1 MEFPWVYGIA
11 SMVIAYLIGSIPT
24 SVWWG
29 RAFYGVDVRQ
39 HGSHNAGATNTFRVL
54 GPKAG
59 IPVLLVDILKGFV
72 PVRLL
77 PNLTH
82 LEPDTAPWMWFRVA
96 LVGAAVIG
104 HLYPVFARF
113 KGGKGV
119 ATSLGGVLAVHP
131 GAAAICVVVFAVVFY
146 LWRYVSLG
154 SLCAALAFPLAV
166 ILIYKEFSAVKIGFA
181 LVLCLLVFYTHRE
194 NIGRLIRGEENR
206 MTLAGRRTPSNDTP
220 GQDRP

>member
-1 MEFPWVYGIA
+1 MDFPWVYGTIA
-11 SMVIAYLIGSIPT
+11 MAIAYLVGSIPT

-29 RAFYGVDVRQ
+29 RAFFGMDVRE
-39 HGSHNAGATNTFRVL
+39 HGSRNAGATNTFRVL

-59 IPVLLVDILKGFV
+59 VPVLLIDILKGFL

-77 PNLTH
+77 PNFTD

-104 HLYPVFARF
+104 HLYPVFAGF

-131 GAAAICVVVFAVVFY
+131 GAAAICVAVFAVVF
-146 LWRYVSLG
+146 LLSRYVSLG
-154 SLCAALAFPLAV
+154 SLCAAIAFPLVV
-166 ILIYKEFSAVKIGFA
+166 IVVYKEFSAVKIGFA
-181 LVLCLLVFYTHRE
+181 VVLCLLVFYTHRE
-194 NIGRLIRGEENR
+194 NIGRLLRGEENR
-206 MTLAGRRTPSNDTP
+206 MSLAGRR
-220 GQDRP
+220 DRSS